1 MSDDLCFTPA
11 TELADR
17 IRSGNLSPVTLVDA
31 FLDRIDRVNDR
42 LTAYVTVCEE
52 SARSEAVIAEQAVE
66 RGDKLGQLHG
76 IPIAIKDLTRV
87 KGVRTT
93 FGSPSFAEHTP
104 TADDTVVTRLRDAG
118 AIILGKTNTPEFG
131 RKTVTENPIFGAST
145 NPWDLTRTT
154 GGSSGGSAA
163 AVAAGLA
170 PLALGSDAAGSI
182 RIPSSACGVYGL
194 MPDFG
199 RVPHGSSNVDAY
211 ENCLP
216 YTYLGP
222 IARTVGDAALMLD
235 VITGPDVNDPFSLPQ
250 ITSSYQDSLEGDI
263 SNLSIGYSVD
273 FGASVVS
280 TEVQNAIE
288 SALKHFSDTGATVE
302 PANVSFE
309 GTWEERHDAL
319 ELILQSRYV
328 GLYENLKRDSD
339 VDLLADDI
347 EVTPEVRSR
356 IQKGLQIGTRELAE
370 ARRVRTSIFREVQE
384 VVSQFDILAT
394 PTLGRTAFELNTD
407 HPTVDGVSV
416 HPMHGWTLTW
426 LLNLSGNPAGSVPI
440 GFSDEGLPIGMQLIG
455 PRFGDRTV
463 IMASSFVEQTLP
475 WEGSYPPTAIAEGNE

>member
-17 IRSGNLSPVTLVDA
+17 IQTGDLSPVTVIDA
-31 FLDRIDRVNDR
+31 FLDRIDRINDH

-52 SARSEAVIAEQAVE
+52 SARSEAVLAEQAVE
-66 RGDKLGQLHG
+66 RGDKLGPLHG

-87 KGVRTT
+87 NGVRTT
-93 FGSPSFAEHTP
+93 FGSPSFAEYIP

-131 RKTVTENPIFGAST
+131 RKTVTENPVFGAST

-211 ENCLP
+211 ENSLP

-222 IARTVGDAALMLD
+222 IARTVGDAALMMD
-235 VITGPDVNDPFSLPQ
+235 VITGPDSNDPFSLPETN
-250 ITSSYQDSLEGDI
+250 TSYRDSLEEEI
-263 SNLSIGYSVD
+263 SNLSIGYSID
-273 FGASVVS
+273 FGESVIS
-280 TEVQNAIE
+280 TEVQSAVE
-288 SALKHFSDTGATVE
+288 SALERLSQTSAIVE
-302 PANVSFE
+302 AANISFE

-328 GLYENLKRDSD
+328 GLYENLKRDPD
-339 VDLLADDI
+339 IDLLADDT

-370 ARRVRTSIFREVQE
+370 ARRVRTSIFREIQE
-384 VVSQFDILAT
+384 AVSHFDILAT
-394 PTLGRTAFELNTD
+394 PTLGRTAFELDTD
-407 HPTVDGVSV
+407 HPTVDGVTV

-426 LLNLSGNPAGSVPI
+426 LLNLSGNPAASVPI

-455 PRFGDRTV
+455 SRFDDQTV
-463 IMASSFVEQTLP
+463 LMASSFVEQTLP
-475 WEGSYPPTAIAEGNE
+475 WDGFYPPTAITESDE